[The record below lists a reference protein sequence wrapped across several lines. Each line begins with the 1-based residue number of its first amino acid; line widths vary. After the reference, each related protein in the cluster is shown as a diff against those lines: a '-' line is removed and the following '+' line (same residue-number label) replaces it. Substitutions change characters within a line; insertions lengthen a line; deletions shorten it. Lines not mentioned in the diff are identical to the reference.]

1 MRADDTTLASLLTF
15 TRDGEWGKGE
25 PTTGHSPA
33 QVIRGTDF
41 ERVRR
46 GDLSTLPLRYIRSD
60 VLERKEILSGDT
72 LIETAGGTKDQPTGR
87 SVLIPQSIIDK
98 AEYPLVCA
106 SFARFLRPNPDE
118 VIPEFLFWK
127 LQDEYHSRRMMPYH
141 IQHTGVARF
150 QYTQFATTYDLPL
163 PPKDTQ
169 TKVATLLGTLDDK
182 IEMNRRMNETLEAMA
197 REVFKDWFVDF
208 GPTRRKAEGETDP
221 AAILGGLLPDPAKAT
236 LIAALFPDRFGENGL
251 PEGWNMGQLSDW
263 SKEAGETVK
272 PSEIDPETPYFGLEH
287 LPRRSIALDQWETAE
302 KVTSNKSRFK
312 QGQTLFGKLRP
323 YFHKTGITAFDGICS
338 TDIVVIDALEK
349 RFRPFVTTSVSTDA
363 FVAFTDQT
371 STGTKMPRTKWSTM
385 RNFDLVSAGP
395 EVVEAFS
402 ELFGGHFELIVAN
415 IQENLTLAATRDLL
429 LPKLMCGE
437 IRLKDA
443 EGAV

>member
-1 MRADDTTLASLLTF
+1 MPNKKAAHMGMTL
-15 TRDGEWGKGE
+15 
-25 PTTGHSPA
+25 
-33 QVIRGTDF
+33 
-41 ERVRR
+41 
-46 GDLSTLPLRYIRSD
+46 
-60 VLERKEILSGDT
+60 
-72 LIETAGGTKDQPTGR
+72 
-87 SVLIPQSIIDK
+87 
-98 AEYPLVCA
+98 
-106 SFARFLRPNPDE
+106 N
-118 VIPEFLFWK
+118 
-127 LQDEYHSRRMMPYH
+127 
-141 IQHTGVARF
+141 
-150 QYTQFATTYDLPL
+150 
-163 PPKDTQ
+163 
-169 TKVATLLGTLDDK
+169 
-182 IEMNRRMNETLEAMA
+182 
-197 REVFKDWFVDF
+197 
-208 GPTRRKAEGETDP
+208 P

-263 SKEAGETVK
+263 SNEAGETVK
-272 PSEIDPETPYFGLEH
+272 PSEIDPETPYFSLEH

-338 TDIVVIDALEK
+338 KDIVVIDALEK
-349 RFRPFVTTSVSTDA
+349 RFRPFVTTAVSTDA

-371 STGTKMPRTKWSTM
+371 STGTKMSRTKWSTM
-385 RNFDLVSAGP
+385 RNFDLVSGGP

-443 EGAV
+443 EGAA